1 MALQLSAA
9 RRTASSHLRTAVEAC
24 LHQLAMEQSR
34 FDVRIGWDLVH
45 SPAGEG
51 ESLLIGDGATLL
63 GVFFCA
69 LRLHL
74 SCDTRLQLYRI
85 LF

>member
-1 MALQLSAA
+1 
-9 RRTASSHLRTAVEAC
+9 VEAC

-34 FDVRIGWDLVH
+34 FDVRIGWDPVH

-51 ESLLIGDGATLL
+51 ESLLIGDGATSL

-69 LRLHL
+69 LVL
-74 SCDTRLQLYRI
+74 
-85 LF
+85 